1 MPLIWETIHP
11 NKLGQWILAQQQ
23 SGPPPSAYELFA
35 WSPVQELL
43 NNPLVAPLKSV
54 LRVHPDSGAVD
65 FDVQALPAAGR
76 SEEDVMAFSVAIAN
90 VLDPRKACEWAEL
103 DAEERGSPPHVKK
116 AVGREFWLYVDDMR
130 PVGPGGRITYYPRR
144 HLVEIVVRRRGPR
157 LGGSWRNSTDLAN
170 RVSNYLELDE
180 TVGTRLR
187 GGFGYY
193 EASKYERQFLL
204 RPAFLFLLDRPTAT
218 EGPRWRVATTVAAT
232 ELPDRSATTGVD
244 SVTGCA

>member
-1 MPLIWETIHP
+1 MPLIWEAIHP
-11 NKLGQWILAQQQ
+11 HKLGQWLLTQQ

-35 WSPVQELL
+35 RPPVQELL

-65 FDVQALPAAGR
+65 FDVRALPAGR

-90 VLDPRKACEWAEL
+90 VLDPRKAFEWTEL
-103 DAEERGSPPHVKK
+103 DQEERGSPPDVAK

-130 PVGPGGRITYYPRR
+130 PVGPGGRITYYRRR
-144 HLVEIVVRRRGPR
+144 HLVEIAVRRRGPR

-170 RVSNYLELDE
+170 RVSNYLELDDAP
-180 TVGTRLR
+180 GTRLR

-204 RPAFLFLLDRPTAT
+204 RPVFLFLLDRPTAT

-232 ELPDRSATTGVD
+232 ELPDQVATAGID